1 MRMIVRSATSNKTT
15 TLYIT
20 HWTDSLPLSQ
30 VLAIYFAGESMFI
43 GGR

>member
-1 MRMIVRSATSNKTT
+1 MRMTVLSVTSNKTT
-15 TLYIT
+15 MLSIA
-20 HWTDSLPLSQ
+20 HWTDICLSQ